1 MIKPEPRRGVRDR
14 ELKKW
19 RQIRMLKKKVPT
31 RLWDYGLAYE
41 SNILNR
47 IPGSFAA
54 MD

>member
-14 ELKKW
+14 ELKKR